1 MPRKRKSANG
11 TEVSSSHHRSSSTSH
26 VIAPGGG
33 TANDIQKLSHTLGLP
48 TDAVTAIMN
57 CQGQGVRSSRRSA
70 GGAADDLTA
79 AAVDPSMMNVWGDFM
94 ADESTTNTT
103 TTAAAASTND
113 QAASASKPAATST
126 TPSSTSSSPSGPR
139 SYALPIQPPKATPGL
154 LAQTGTLD
162 ASVPGRSS
170 ISKTPATHEFECPTL
185 LFPQSIFGSITTTK
199 IAHIA
204 TSPTACHSVAITTD
218 GMAFGWG
225 RNETGQLGLGYTS
238 AVVPLP
244 TQLSIPGE
252 EGEITFVAAGVGKYH
267 TILVGSNGIA
277 YASGGNFCGQLG
289 INNGGVKQIEKFR
302 KCAVMGQVV
311 GDSGG
316 GEDEDDVNVKIVQVS
331 CGEEVSALLCSS
343 GHLYTTGSSEHGLLG
358 NGETGEYIITAGRLG
373 YANCAKFTRRSIF
386 VQSEADATAAAG
398 GTTAVG
404 GGVDSSGKVKC
415 VPLEDGG
422 QISLASISC
431 GKNHFVA
438 VEAATTS
445 GTDVPRVFTWG
456 SGDYGC
462 LGHGI
467 QADEYYPRL
476 VGALRGPMFASNHPV
491 DAVAGSNCSLV
502 RTKNGHVY
510 YVGKHRQVGEATMRF
525 TLIDALANNS
535 HNVVAIGAGSATVFC
550 STKAGVTVSWGMGSH
565 GELGYGTGENKSS
578 AKPKFVNVLDS
589 CLVSAVACGM
599 GHTLFLISNE
609 DAEDAKALKK
619 VPKVEKDDIAQF
631 VEQIK
636 GKKSDA
642 GADEPAKKKQKSK
655 KK

>member
-11 TEVSSSHHRSSSTSH
+11 TEVSSSGHPRSSSSSA
-26 VIAPGGG
+26 VLAPGGG
-33 TANDIQKLSHTLGLP
+33 TLSDIAKLSHTLGLP
-48 TDAVTAIMN
+48 VDAVTAIMN

-70 GGAADDLTA
+70 GGGDDPTAA

-94 ADESTTNTT
+94 AEESATT
-103 TTAAAASTND
+103 TTTTAAASTND
-113 QAASASKPAATST
+113 QAAASSKQPAATIT
-126 TPSSTSSSPSGPR
+126 ATATATSSGPR
-139 SYALPIQPPKATPGL
+139 SYALPIEPPKSTPGL

-162 ASVPGRSS
+162 ASVPGRSA
-170 ISKTPATHEFECPTL
+170 ISKSPATHEFECPTL
-185 LFPQSIFGSITTTK
+185 LFPTSIFGPNTK

-218 GMAFGWG
+218 GMAYGWG

-244 TQLSIPGE
+244 TELSIPGE

-267 TILVGSNGIA
+267 TILVASNGLV
-277 YASGGNFCGQLG
+277 YASGGNVCGQLG
-289 INNGGVKQIEKFR
+289 INNAGVKQIEKFR
-302 KCAVMGQVV
+302 KCAVMGQLEEE
-311 GDSGG
+311 D
-316 GEDEDDVNVKIVQVS
+316 GEVNVKIVQVA

-343 GHLYTTGSSEHGLLG
+343 GHLYTTGSSEYGLLG

-373 YANCAKFTRRSIF
+373 YANCAKFMRRSIF

-415 VPLEDGG
+415 VSLEDGG

-438 VEAATTS
+438 IEAATTS
-445 GTDVPRVFTWG
+445 GSDVPRVFTWG

-476 VGALRGPMFASNHPV
+476 VGALRGPIFANNHPV
-491 DAVAGSNCSLV
+491 NAVAGSNCTLV
-502 RTKNGHVY
+502 RTKHGHVY

-599 GHTLFLISNE
+599 GHTLFLIRNE

-636 GKKSDA
+636 GKKSD

>member
-11 TEVSSSHHRSSSTSH
+11 TE
-26 VIAPGGG
+26 
-33 TANDIQKLSHTLGLP
+33 
-48 TDAVTAIMN
+48 
-57 CQGQGVRSSRRSA
+57 GQGVRSSRRSA

-94 ADESTTNTT
+94 ADESTTTT
-103 TTAAAASTND
+103 TTAASTND
-113 QAASASKPAATST
+113 QAASTSKPAAT

-185 LFPQSIFGSITTTK
+185 LFPQSIFGSITTTTK

-204 TSPTACHSVAITTD
+204 TSPTSCHSVAITTD

-277 YASGGNFCGQLG
+277 YASGGNVCGQLG

-311 GDSGG
+311 GDTGG

-331 CGEEVSALLCSS
+331 CGEEVSALICSS

>member
-11 TEVSSSHHRSSSTSH
+11 TE
-26 VIAPGGG
+26 
-33 TANDIQKLSHTLGLP
+33 
-48 TDAVTAIMN
+48 
-57 CQGQGVRSSRRSA
+57 GQGVRSSRRSA

-79 AAVDPSMMNVWGDFM
+79 VAVDPSMMNVWGDFM

-103 TTAAAASTND
+103 TAAAASTND
-113 QAASASKPAATST
+113 QAASASKPAATAT
-126 TPSSTSSSPSGPR
+126 TPSSTFSSPSGPR

-185 LFPQSIFGSITTTK
+185 LFPQSVFGSITTTAK

-204 TSPTACHSVAITTD
+204 TSPTSCHSVAITTD

-277 YASGGNFCGQLG
+277 YASGGNVCGQLG

-311 GDSGG
+311 GGDTGG

>member
-11 TEVSSSHHRSSSTSH
+11 TE
-26 VIAPGGG
+26 
-33 TANDIQKLSHTLGLP
+33 
-48 TDAVTAIMN
+48 
-57 CQGQGVRSSRRSA
+57 GQGVRSSRRSA

-79 AAVDPSMMNVWGDFM
+79 AAVDPSVMNVWGDFM
-94 ADESTTNTT
+94 ADESTTTT

-113 QAASASKPAATST
+113 QAASASKPAATTST
-126 TPSSTSSSPSGPR
+126 TPPSTTSSPSGPR

-185 LFPQSIFGSITTTK
+185 LFPQSIFGSTTK

-204 TSPTACHSVAITTD
+204 TSPTSCHSVAITTD

-277 YASGGNFCGQLG
+277 YASGGNVCGQLG

-302 KCAVMGQVV
+302 KCAVMGQV
-311 GDSGG
+311 GGG
-316 GEDEDDVNVKIVQVS
+316 GEDEDDVNVKIVQVT

-373 YANCAKFTRRSIF
+373 YANCAKFTRRTIF

-502 RTKNGHVY
+502 RTKHGHVY

-578 AKPKFVNVLDS
+578 AKPKFVSVLDS
-589 CLVSAVACGM
+589 CLVTAVACGM

>member
-1 MPRKRKSANG
+1 MNLDLY
-11 TEVSSSHHRSSSTSH
+11 V
-26 VIAPGGG
+26 
-33 TANDIQKLSHTLGLP
+33 DIY
-48 TDAVTAIMN
+48 
-57 CQGQGVRSSRRSA
+57 C
-70 GGAADDLTA
+70 
-79 AAVDPSMMNVWGDFM
+79 
-94 ADESTTNTT
+94 
-103 TTAAAASTND
+103 
-113 QAASASKPAATST
+113 
-126 TPSSTSSSPSGPR
+126 
-139 SYALPIQPPKATPGL
+139 
-154 LAQTGTLD
+154 
-162 ASVPGRSS
+162 
-170 ISKTPATHEFECPTL
+170 
-185 LFPQSIFGSITTTK
+185 
-199 IAHIA
+199 
-204 TSPTACHSVAITTD
+204 CHSLTLTLVFLYHSKKYNTIIQVA
-218 GMAFGWG
+218 
-225 RNETGQLGLGYTS
+225 
-238 AVVPLP
+238 
-244 TQLSIPGE
+244 
-252 EGEITFVAAGVGKYH
+252 
-267 TILVGSNGIA
+267 
-277 YASGGNFCGQLG
+277 
-289 INNGGVKQIEKFR
+289 
-302 KCAVMGQVV
+302 
-311 GDSGG
+311 
-316 GEDEDDVNVKIVQVS
+316 

-373 YANCAKFTRRSIF
+373 YANCAKFIRRSIF

-415 VPLEDGG
+415 VHLEDGG

-438 VEAATTS
+438 IEAATTS

-476 VGALRGPMFASNHPV
+476 VGALRGPIFANNHPV
-491 DAVAGSNCSLV
+491 DAVAGSNCTLV
-502 RTKNGHVY
+502 RTKHGHVY

-599 GHTLFLISNE
+599 GHTLFLIRDE

-642 GADEPAKKKQKSK
+642 GADEQPAKKKQRSK

>member
-1 MPRKRKSANG
+1 M
-11 TEVSSSHHRSSSTSH
+11 
-26 VIAPGGG
+26 
-33 TANDIQKLSHTLGLP
+33 TL
-48 TDAVTAIMN
+48 V
-57 CQGQGVRSSRRSA
+57 CQ
-70 GGAADDLTA
+70 
-79 AAVDPSMMNVWGDFM
+79 
-94 ADESTTNTT
+94 
-103 TTAAAASTND
+103 
-113 QAASASKPAATST
+113 
-126 TPSSTSSSPSGPR
+126 
-139 SYALPIQPPKATPGL
+139 
-154 LAQTGTLD
+154 
-162 ASVPGRSS
+162 
-170 ISKTPATHEFECPTL
+170 
-185 LFPQSIFGSITTTK
+185 
-199 IAHIA
+199 
-204 TSPTACHSVAITTD
+204 VA
-218 GMAFGWG
+218 
-225 RNETGQLGLGYTS
+225 
-238 AVVPLP
+238 
-244 TQLSIPGE
+244 
-252 EGEITFVAAGVGKYH
+252 
-267 TILVGSNGIA
+267 
-277 YASGGNFCGQLG
+277 
-289 INNGGVKQIEKFR
+289 
-302 KCAVMGQVV
+302 
-311 GDSGG
+311 
-316 GEDEDDVNVKIVQVS
+316 
-331 CGEEVSALLCSS
+331 CGEEVSALLCSA
-343 GHLYTTGSSEHGLLG
+343 GHLYTTGSSEYGLLG

-373 YANCAKFTRRSIF
+373 YANCAKFMRRSIF

-438 VEAATTS
+438 IEAATTS
-445 GTDVPRVFTWG
+445 GSDIPRVFTWG

-476 VGALRGPMFASNHPV
+476 VGALRGPIFANNHPV
-491 DAVAGSNCSLV
+491 DGVAGSNCTLI
-502 RTKNGHVY
+502 RTKHGHVY

-599 GHTLFLISNE
+599 GHTLFLIRNE

-642 GADEPAKKKQKSK
+642 GSDEPAKKKQKSK

>member
-1 MPRKRKSANG
+1 
-11 TEVSSSHHRSSSTSH
+11 VSSNHRSSSSSSA

-33 TANDIQKLSHTLGLP
+33 TASDIAKLSHTLGLP

-70 GGAADDLTA
+70 GGAADA
-79 AAVDPSMMNVWGDFM
+79 VAAVDPAMMNVWGDFM
-94 ADESTTNTT
+94 ADESTV
-103 TTAAAASTND
+103 TTAAAASSSRND
-113 QAASASKPAATST
+113 AASSSKPPVASVLL
-126 TPSSTSSSPSGPR
+126 SSSSSSAGPR
-139 SYALPIQPPKATPGL
+139 TYALPIQPPQGTPGL

-170 ISKTPATHEFECPTL
+170 VSKTPAKHEFECPTL
-185 LFPQSIFGSITTTK
+185 LFPNSIFGNNNNK
-199 IAHIA
+199 IAHIV

-218 GMAFGWG
+218 GKAYGWG

-244 TQLSIPGE
+244 TELTIPGE

-277 YASGGNFCGQLG
+277 YASGGNVCGELG
-289 INNGGVKQIEKFR
+289 INNAGVKQIEKFR
-302 KCAVMGQVV
+302 KCAVMGQLL
-311 GDSGG
+311 GD
-316 GEDEDDVNVKIVQVS
+316 DDDDVNIKIVQVS

-343 GHLYTTGSSEHGLLG
+343 GHLYTTGSSEFGLLG

-373 YANCAKFTRRSIF
+373 YANCAKFMRRSIF

-398 GTTAVG
+398 GVTAVG

-415 VPLEDGG
+415 LPLEDAG

-438 VEAATTS
+438 IEAATTS

-456 SGDYGC
+456 SGNYGC

-476 VGALRGPMFASNHPV
+476 VGVLRGPIFANNHPV
-491 DAVAGSNCSLV
+491 DAVAGANCTLV

-565 GELGYGTGENKSS
+565 GELGYGAGENKSS

-589 CLVSAVACGM
+589 CLVTAVACGM
-599 GHTLFLISNE
+599 GHTLFLIRSE

-636 GKKSDA
+636 GKKTDA
-642 GADEPAKKKQKSK
+642 GVDEPAKKKQKSK

>member
-1 MPRKRKSANG
+1 
-11 TEVSSSHHRSSSTSH
+11 
-26 VIAPGGG
+26 
-33 TANDIQKLSHTLGLP
+33 
-48 TDAVTAIMN
+48 
-57 CQGQGVRSSRRSA
+57 
-70 GGAADDLTA
+70 
-79 AAVDPSMMNVWGDFM
+79 
-94 ADESTTNTT
+94 
-103 TTAAAASTND
+103 
-113 QAASASKPAATST
+113 
-126 TPSSTSSSPSGPR
+126 
-139 SYALPIQPPKATPGL
+139 
-154 LAQTGTLD
+154 
-162 ASVPGRSS
+162 
-170 ISKTPATHEFECPTL
+170 
-185 LFPQSIFGSITTTK
+185 
-199 IAHIA
+199 
-204 TSPTACHSVAITTD
+204 
-218 GMAFGWG
+218 
-225 RNETGQLGLGYTS
+225 
-238 AVVPLP
+238 
-244 TQLSIPGE
+244 
-252 EGEITFVAAGVGKYH
+252 
-267 TILVGSNGIA
+267 
-277 YASGGNFCGQLG
+277 
-289 INNGGVKQIEKFR
+289 
-302 KCAVMGQVV
+302 
-311 GDSGG
+311 
-316 GEDEDDVNVKIVQVS
+316 
-331 CGEEVSALLCSS
+331 
-343 GHLYTTGSSEHGLLG
+343 
-358 NGETGEYIITAGRLG
+358 
-373 YANCAKFTRRSIF
+373 
-386 VQSEADATAAAG
+386 
-398 GTTAVG
+398 
-404 GGVDSSGKVKC
+404 VDSSGKVKC

-502 RTKNGHVY
+502 RTKHGHVY

-550 STKAGVTVSWGMGSH
+550 STKAGVTVSWGAGSH

-578 AKPKFVNVLDS
+578 AKPKFVSVLDS
-589 CLVSAVACGM
+589 CLVTAVACGM

>member
-11 TEVSSSHHRSSSTSH
+11 TE
-26 VIAPGGG
+26 
-33 TANDIQKLSHTLGLP
+33 
-48 TDAVTAIMN
+48 
-57 CQGQGVRSSRRSA
+57 GQGVRSSRRSA

-79 AAVDPSMMNVWGDFM
+79 VAVDPSMMNVWGDFM

-103 TTAAAASTND
+103 TAAAASTND
-113 QAASASKPAATST
+113 QAASASKPAATAT
-126 TPSSTSSSPSGPR
+126 TPSSTFSSPSGPR

-185 LFPQSIFGSITTTK
+185 LFPQSVFGSITTTAK

-204 TSPTACHSVAITTD
+204 TSPTSCHSVAITTD

-277 YASGGNFCGQLG
+277 YASGGNVCGQLG